1 MIPWLLLAEMSVDA
15 QPPAGLDALL
25 ALGAYIFS
33 YILLIGAV
41 AALLALIGSRLRTS
55 KLAAAIFTEHDYQQ
69 KRGDEARHPI
79 LARVAQVEQE
89 IVRIDKKGD
98 DDVRINK
105 KGDDEDAS
113 LHKRITDLGR
123 EFSKFDG
130 RITEGMEHL
139 QNWTKKFED
148 KFDKAMRK

>member
-1 MIPWLLLAEMSVDA
+1 MTPWLLLAEMSVDA

-89 IVRIDKKGD
+89 IVRI
-98 DDVRINK
+98 NK

-148 KFDKAMRK
+148 KFDNAMRK